1 MISQGLGRNV
11 TLALLKESSTAGLII
26 VTEVG
31 VGQDLTVA
39 VQAIQFVITLA
50 SVHLMSVMIDLCI
63 LLVHLTMIFV
73 QLEPM
78 QKLELKKSKKQSK
91 RQGIGQPSRLEK
103 ILIASTASSMDLVS
117 QVKDSK

>member
-1 MISQGLGRNV
+1 MISQGLERNV

-50 SVHLMSVMIDLCI
+50 SVHLMSVMIDLSI

>member
-50 SVHLMSVMIDLCI
+50 SVHLMSVMIDLSI